1 VLAFVKSEALH
12 PSDFTIR
19 EDGVV
24 RLNPE
29 LARTVSVRF
38 VLPIADIEV
47 HSYHHLSH
55 RVAQLMRAAI
65 CKLPSWWLHWSH
77 AFLTLPR
84 DVTEPFCKSGVFCLA
99 FRLERLA
106 PAYCYHS
113 RMRVN
118 QSLN

>member
-1 VLAFVKSEALH
+1 MLAFLKSEALH

-55 RVAQLMRAAI
+55 RVAQLVCSDLQASVLVATLESCFFNATKGCNRTVLQERRI
-65 CKLPSWWLHWSH
+65 LPCFPPGEIGSGLLLSFPN
-77 AFLTLPR
+77 AR
-84 DVTEPFCKSGVFCLA
+84 EPVA
-99 FRLERLA
+99 
-106 PAYCYHS
+106 
-113 RMRVN
+113 
-118 QSLN
+118 